1 MGEVMASLAERI
13 LGASAGEYVVRDVD
27 LVMSH
32 DATTP
37 LAIEAFE
44 RMLAERVFDPSR
56 IAIVFD
62 HVFPSSRVEYS
73 NLQRRIEQFVRE
85 RSIEH
90 FFRGCGICHQVLPEE
105 GLVKEGN
112 LILGGDSHTCTYGAL
127 GALGIGVGSTD
138 IAVAWATG
146 QAWLE
151 VPRTMRVNF
160 TGSLNRGVTAKDV
173 ALELVRV
180 LGADGA
186 ANMVLEYSGDFD
198 LAERMTISN
207 MAVEAGATCGIFG
220 ESDGPFERE
229 IEIDLSGVGQN
240 IACPHEVSNVR
251 AVEEVEG
258 RNVDQVVIGSCTNG
272 RIEDLRAARDIL
284 KGQMVTARTIVVPA
298 SNNVYLQA
306 IEEGIIKDF
315 MEAGA
320 IICNPGCGPCL
331 GRHQGALADGE
342 VCVSTTNRNFVGR
355 MGSPNAEIYLASP
368 IVAAASAL
376 AGRIANG

>member
-1 MGEVMASLAERI
+1 MGTIAERI
-13 LGASAGEYVVRDVD
+13 LGASAGEHVVRDVD

-44 RMLAERVFDPSR
+44 RMPAERVFDPSR

-62 HVFPSSRVEYS
+62 HVFPSSCVEYS
-73 NLQRRIEQFVRE
+73 NLQRRIEHFVRE
-85 RSIEH
+85 QGVEH

-105 GLVKEGN
+105 GLVKEGQ

-146 QAWLE
+146 QVWLE
-151 VPRTMRVNF
+151 VPRTIRVNF
-160 TGSLNRGVTAKDV
+160 TGRLRENVTAKDV

-186 ANMVLEYSGDFD
+186 VDMVLEYSGDFD

-207 MAVEAGATCGIFG
+207 MAVETGATCGIFG

-229 IEIDLSGVGQN
+229 IGVDLSGVRQN
-240 IACPHEVSNVR
+240 ISCPHEVSNVR
-251 AVEEVEG
+251 AVEEVTG
-258 RNVDQVVIGSCTNG
+258 RRVDQVVIGSCTNG

-284 KGQMVTARTIVVPA
+284 RGQKVQARTIVVPA

-306 IEEGIIKDF
+306 IQEGIIQDF
-315 MEAGA
+315 MNAGA
-320 IICNPGCGPCL
+320 IVCNPGCGPCL

-368 IVAAASAL
+368 IVAAASAVT
-376 AGRIANG
+376 GRIANG